1 MWLPFH
7 SFSPQNVGF
16 LYFVPAEDQGEEGG
30 GPHAVSKVLG
40 LFWLVLSLAK
50 CISLTDKDIRV
61 V

>member
-16 LYFVPAEDQGEEGG
+16 LYFPHLEDQGEESG

-40 LFWLVLSLAK
+40 LCCLALLLGK
-50 CISLTDKDIRV
+50 CIPLTDKDISMV
-61 V
+61 